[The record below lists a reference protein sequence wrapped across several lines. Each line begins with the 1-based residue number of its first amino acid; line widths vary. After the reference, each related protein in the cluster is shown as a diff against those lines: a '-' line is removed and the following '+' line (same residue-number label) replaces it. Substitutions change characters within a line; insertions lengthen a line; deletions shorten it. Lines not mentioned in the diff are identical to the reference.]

1 MMLYQTLPSD
11 LYDNDFALSRQIHP
25 GIHPGS
31 NTVITGDDRRVAEGG
46 SLSLLGPAESSD
58 SNLTSNERRQY
69 KTEKNH

>member
-46 SLSLLGPAESSD
+46 VSLSLSWDLQNPVIAI
-58 SNLTSNERRQY
+58 
-69 KTEKNH
+69 